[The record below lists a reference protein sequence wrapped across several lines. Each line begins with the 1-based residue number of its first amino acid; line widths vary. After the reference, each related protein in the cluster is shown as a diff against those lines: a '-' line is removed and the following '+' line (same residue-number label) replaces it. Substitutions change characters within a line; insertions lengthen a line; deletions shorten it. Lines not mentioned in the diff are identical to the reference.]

1 MNDRNYAGS
10 CDFDS
15 PEPAKLTRKILR
27 IKNSHNGGYCVTC
40 PCCGHVSLFQVAHP
54 LKTEDILNPEALSG
68 DSLREIESG
77 REFRKLPCGDQVTV
91 CRKCGG
97 MFFNQYPDDAALQ
110 ALPSGFFGNSIM
122 VGRDWRETACPGS
135 RVSDYLG
142 ESEKR
147 LRNPA
152 CAEMYDPGSKTFR

>member
-1 MNDRNYAGS
+1 MNSEEKPSMPGFLVEQPFMNDRNYAGS

-27 IKNSHNGGYCVTC
+27 IKNSHNGGCCVTC

-97 MFFNQYPDDAALQ
+97 MFLISIRMMRHCGICLLVFSEIREWSVGTGGK
-110 ALPSGFFGNSIM
+110 LPVPGAGFPIISENPRSG
-122 VGRDWRETACPGS
+122 
-135 RVSDYLG
+135 
-142 ESEKR
+142 
-147 LRNPA
+147 
-152 CAEMYDPGSKTFR
+152 